1 MVMTTTNKL
10 PIGPTNP
17 DGKLY
22 GNSPT
27 DLVGFWGNTPIVQ
40 PTNPMQTAIPVGNV
54 TVQLKL
60 SSVSNVDRFD
70 ILAVI
75 EVGCDASQS
84 NAR

>member
-1 MVMTTTNKL
+1 L
-10 PIGPTNP
+10 RNP
-17 DGKLY
+17 EFQV
-22 GNSPT
+22 S
-27 DLVGFWGNTPIVQ
+27 WA
-40 PTNPMQTAIPVGNV
+40 TAIPVGNV

-75 EVGCDASQS
+75 AVGCDASQS